1 MNILLFGRGVITT
14 LYGWTFEKAGHNVT
28 FYVRPGRSAEYG
40 SHVHLDIFD
49 MRRGAQRK
57 HVDEDWPIR
66 MVEELPADHS
76 CDLILVSV
84 QEWMFAEV
92 AKFLESRA
100 GRATILIF
108 SNFWRDPE
116 EATRGLPKD
125 QVAWGFPLAG
135 GAFHSNVLRGAIFA
149 SVIFGT
155 FSASLTRSEV
165 GARKLFRDCGFKI
178 SEKANFRDWLWIH
191 FATNAG
197 LMSQAVHA
205 GSMESV
211 MGSFGEARE
220 AALTLREVLPVL
232 RARGVNLQ
240 QNSMELTP
248 LRMPPYL
255 FAGGMVAAF
264 SFSKAMQAVVGKG
277 DHKEELRRTVMSVLQ
292 EAAELGIETPR
303 LRRAGN
309 MLGSLGVSS

>member
-1 MNILLFGRGVITT
+1 MNILLFGRGVIST
-14 LYGWTFEKAGHNVT
+14 LYGWTFEKVGHNVA

-49 MRRGAQRK
+49 VRRGTKRK
-57 HVDEDWPIR
+57 HVDEDWAIR

-76 CDLILVSV
+76 YDLILVSV

-92 AKFLESRA
+92 VKFLESRT
-100 GRATILIF
+100 GHATILIF

-135 GAFHSNVLRGAIFA
+135 GAFRSNVLRGAIFA
-149 SVIFGT
+149 SVNFGT
-155 FSASLTRSEV
+155 FSASLTGSEV
-165 GARKLFRDCGFKI
+165 VARKLFRDCGFKL
-178 SEKANFRDWLWIH
+178 SEKTNFRDWLWIH

-197 LMSQAVHA
+197 LMSQTVYA

-211 MGSFGEARE
+211 MGSFNEARE
-220 AALTLREVLPVL
+220 AALNLREIFSVL

-240 QNSMELTP
+240 QNFMELMP

-264 SFSKAMQAVVGKG
+264 SFSKPFQAVLGRG
-277 DHKEELRRTVMSVLQ
+277 DHKEEIRRTVISVLR

-303 LRRAGN
+303 LRRAAIRLGN
-309 MLGSLGVSS
+309 AGSAA

>member
-100 GRATILIF
+100 GHATILIF

-135 GAFHSNVLRGAIFA
+135 GAFRSNVLRGAIFA
-149 SVIFGT
+149 SVNFGT
-155 FSASLTRSEV
+155 FSASLTRSEIV
-165 GARKLFRDCGFKI
+165 ARKLFRDCGFKI
-178 SEKANFRDWLWIH
+178 AEKTNFRDWLWIH

-197 LMSQAVHA
+197 LMSQAIYA
-205 GSMESV
+205 DSMESV
-211 MGSFGEARE
+211 MGSFSQARE
-220 AALTLREVLPVL
+220 AALTLREMLPVL
-232 RARGVNLQ
+232 RARGINLR
-240 QNSMELTP
+240 QNFMELTP

-255 FAGGMVAAF
+255 FAAGMVAAF
-264 SFSKAMQAVVGKG
+264 SFSKPFQAVVGRG
-277 DHKEELRRTVMSVLQ
+277 DHKEETSRTVISVLQ
-292 EAAELGIETPR
+292 QAAELGIETPR
-303 LRRAGN
+303 LRRAAN
-309 MLGSLGVSS
+309 RLGSLGA

>member
-1 MNILLFGRGVITT
+1 MNILLFGRGVIST
-14 LYGWTFEKAGHNVT
+14 LYGWTFEQAGHNVT
-28 FYVRPGRSAEYG
+28 FYVRLGRSAEYG
-40 SHVHLDIFD
+40 SHVHLDVLD
-49 MRRGAQRK
+49 VRRGTQRK
-57 HVDEDWPIR
+57 HVDEDWAIR

-76 CDLILVSV
+76 YDLILVSV

-116 EATRGLPKD
+116 EATRGLPTD

-135 GAFHSNVLRGAIFA
+135 GAFRSNVLRGAIFA
-149 SVIFGT
+149 SVNFGT
-155 FSASLTRSEV
+155 FSASLTSSEV
-165 GARKLFRDCGFKI
+165 VARKLFRDCRFKI
-178 SEKANFRDWLWIH
+178 SEKTNFRDWLWIH

-197 LMSQAVHA
+197 LMSQAVDA

-220 AALTLREVLPVL
+220 AALTLREILPVL
-232 RARGVNLQ
+232 RARGVNLR
-240 QNSMELTP
+240 QNFMELTP
-248 LRMPPYL
+248 LRLPPYL

-264 SFSKAMQAVVGKG
+264 SFSKPFRAVVGQG
-277 DHKEELRRTVMSVLQ
+277 DHKEELLRTVMSVLN

-309 MLGSLGVSS
+309 LLGSIGA

>member
-14 LYGWTFEKAGHNVT
+14 LYGWAFEKAGHNVT
-28 FYVRPGRSAEYG
+28 FYVRPGRLAEYG
-40 SHVHLDIFD
+40 SHVHLDILD
-49 MRRGAQRK
+49 VRRKAQRK
-57 HVDEDWPIR
+57 HVDEDWAIR

-76 CDLILVSV
+76 YDFILVSV

-92 AKFLESRA
+92 AKFLQSRA
-100 GRATILIF
+100 GQATILIF

-149 SVIFGT
+149 SVNFGT

-165 GARKLFRDCGFKI
+165 VARKLLRDCGFKI
-178 SEKANFRDWLWIH
+178 SEKTNFRDWLWIH

-197 LMSQAVHA
+197 LMSQAVYA

-211 MGSFGEARE
+211 MGSFNEARE
-220 AALTLREVLPVL
+220 AALTLREMLPVL
-232 RARGVNLQ
+232 QARGVNLQ
-240 QNSMELTP
+240 QNFTELMP

-264 SFSKAMQAVVGKG
+264 SFSKPFRAVVGTG
-277 DHKEELRRTVMSVLQ
+277 DHKEEMRKTIMSVLQ
-292 EAAELGIETPR
+292 GAAELGIETPR
-303 LRRAGN
+303 LRRAANRLGN
-309 MLGSLGVSS
+309 VSA

>member
-1 MNILLFGRGVITT
+1 MNILLFGRGVIST
-14 LYGWTFEKAGHNVT
+14 LYGWTFEKAGHNVA
-28 FYVRPGRSAEYG
+28 FYVRPGRSAECG
-40 SHVHLDIFD
+40 SHVHLDILD
-49 MRRGAQRK
+49 GRRGAQRK
-57 HVDEDWPIR
+57 HVDEDWAIR
-66 MVEELPADHS
+66 MVEELPTDHS
-76 CDLILVSV
+76 YDLILVSV

-92 AKFLESRA
+92 AKLLESRT
-100 GRATILIF
+100 GRATILIL

-116 EATRGLPKD
+116 EATRGLPKN

-135 GAFHSNVLRGAIFA
+135 GAFHSNMLRGAIYA
-149 SVIFGT
+149 SVVFGT
-155 FSASLTRSEV
+155 FSASLTAGEV
-165 GARKLFRDCGFKI
+165 ESRKLFRDCGFKI

-197 LMSQAVHA
+197 VLSQAVHA

-220 AALTLREVLPVL
+220 AALTLREILPVL
-232 RARGVNLQ
+232 RARGLNLQ
-240 QNSMELTP
+240 QNFMELAP
-248 LRMPPYL
+248 FRIPSYL

-264 SFSKAMQAVVGKG
+264 SFSKSLQAVVGMG

-309 MLGSLGVSS
+309 RLGSLRA